1 VASLDDRF
9 TTVDGTV
16 HLTGMQSLVRVLV
29 DQARADA
36 RRRLRTAGFV
46 SGYPGSPL
54 GTLDLELGRW
64 RKLLDAH
71 HVVHAPGLNEELA
84 ATAVFGTQL
93 VPGLPSPR
101 YDGVFGMWFGKA
113 PGVDRAAD
121 AFRHGNYRGTSAHG
135 GVLAVAGDDPDA
147 KSTIVPSDSTVAFYD
162 WYMPVLYPG
171 DVQGV
176 VDLGLHGFALSRAAG
191 LAVGLKIV
199 TNVADSSGTAEVGA
213 ERITPVVPTVEL
225 DGRPFRPAVHPN
237 ASGQAMLPIERELV
251 EGRLELARRYAYEN
265 GLDRIVE
272 PGGPP
277 GHAWLGIV
285 AAGRAYHDLRQAL
298 TDLGLDDR
306 ALAHHGIR
314 ILHQAMLFPLEPRRV
329 VELAGGLDEI
339 LVVEDKRPYVEAFVK
354 DTLYGRTGAPRVV
367 GKTDGSGQPLL
378 PAHGEL
384 NPELVARA
392 LARRLAPRVR
402 LPSIER
408 RLAEIDRPVR
418 RRIEVTA
425 ARGPY
430 FCSGC
435 PHNRSLVV
443 PDGSVVG
450 AGIGCHIMAIKIDR
464 PEFGELAGFTQM
476 GGEGSQWVG
485 VAPFSD
491 VPHFFQNLGDG
502 TFFHSGSLA
511 LRFAV
516 AQRLNV
522 TYKLLYN
529 GAVGMTGGQDVTGAM
544 PVRNLVQLLGAEGV
558 RRVIVTTEDP
568 GRYRRHRLG
577 PLAEVWHRDRLL
589 EAEEALAA
597 TPGVTV
603 LVHDQECAAELRRKR
618 KRGLAVEPTERVWIN
633 ERVCEGC
640 GDCGAKSNCIS
651 VQPVDTAFGRKTR
664 IHQSS
669 CNFDYSCLQGDCPSF
684 VTVEPGRQGR
694 AAARIAAAAA
704 GLAGPTAAAPDPAR
718 SGGRGAL
725 HPPEAP
731 EPVLRVPA
739 DDFSV
744 YMTGIGGTGVVT
756 VSQVLATAAAH
767 AGRQVRTLD
776 LTGASQKAGA
786 VVSQL
791 HVLGAGR
798 DAGAV
803 AGAVTAGRADL
814 YLAFDALTGATDANL
829 RKADPERTI
838 AVVSTSRVPTGK
850 MTVDPSLPYPADG
863 DLRRTIDAQTR
874 AGESVHLDAQ
884 ALAERLFGD
893 HMAAN
898 LLLVG
903 AAYQAGALP
912 LAAGDIE
919 AALRLNGVAVERN
932 VAAFRWG
939 RVAVA
944 DPTRL
949 PGARAAGDTDAGHDG
964 TGHDGTGSKDGDAPA
979 ASRGGGRG
987 ARTERLERAARARRA
1002 ALHDRARAL
1011 TAGTSWSPRLRDL
1024 LDRQVA
1030 DLVDYQSAAYAREH
1044 VELVRRVAAVE
1055 QRVWPGR
1062 DDLAAAV
1069 AVQLHRLMAYK
1080 DEYEVARL
1088 HLDPE
1093 MRAELAAA
1101 FGPGA
1106 RIRWHLHPPML
1117 RALGMH
1123 RKIRLGRWFTPAY
1136 RALRALR
1143 RIRGRRL
1150 DVFGWARVRRVERA
1164 LVVHYRTL
1172 VERVLAG
1179 VGAGDIPAD
1188 RHDDVVALAALADE
1202 VRGYEGVKLA
1212 AVGRYLPAVTA
1223 QAGALGI
1230 DVPADLP
1237 SPLPRL
1243 LAQSDLARGKSLTT
1257 A

>member
-1 VASLDDRF
+1 MASLDDRF

-16 HLTGMQSLVRVLV
+16 HLTGIQSLVRVLV
-29 DQARADA
+29 DQRRADA
-36 RRRLRTAGFV
+36 RRSLNTAGFV

-54 GTLDLELGRW
+54 GTLDLELARW
-64 RKLLDAH
+64 RKLLDEH

-84 ATAVFGTQL
+84 ATAVFGSQL
-93 VPGLPSPR
+93 VPGLPGPR

-121 AFRHGNYRGTSAHG
+121 AFRHGNYRGIAPHG
-135 GVLAVAGDDPDA
+135 GVLAVAGDDPNA
-147 KSTIVPSDSTVAFYD
+147 KSTIIPSDSTVAFYD

-176 VDLGLHGFALSRAAG
+176 VDLGLHGYALSRASG

-213 ERITPVVPTVEL
+213 DRIDPVVPTVEL
-225 DGRPFRPAVHPN
+225 DGQPFRPVIRPN
-237 ASGQAMLPIERELV
+237 HSGQLMLAIERELV

-265 GLDRIVE
+265 GLDRIVAR
-272 PGGPP
+272 GGP
-277 GHAWLGIV
+277 GDHAWLGII

-298 TDLGLDDR
+298 TDLGLDDA

-314 ILHQAMLFPLEPRRV
+314 IMQQAMLFPLEPRRV
-329 VELAGGLDEI
+329 VELAAGLDEI
-339 LVVEDKRPYVEAFVK
+339 LVVEDKRPYVETFVK

-367 GKTDGSGQPLL
+367 GKKDDAGRPLL
-378 PAHGEL
+378 PGHGEL
-384 NPELVARA
+384 NPDLIARA
-392 LARRLAPRVR
+392 LARRLAPRVT
-402 LPSIER
+402 LPSIDE
-408 RLAEIDRPVR
+408 RLAQLDKPVR
-418 RRIEVTA
+418 KHIEVA
-425 ARGPY
+425 VARGPY

-450 AGIGCHIMAIKIDR
+450 AGIGCHIMAIKLDR

-516 AQRLNV
+516 TQGVNV

-544 PVRNLVQLLGAEGV
+544 PVRNLLQLLEAEGV
-558 RRVIVTTEDP
+558 RRVIITTEDL
-568 GRYRRHRLG
+568 GRYRRQKLG
-577 PLAEVWHRDRLL
+577 PRAEVWHRDRML

-597 TPGVTV
+597 TEGVTV

-618 KRGLAVEPTERVWIN
+618 KRGLAVQPTERVWIN

-640 GDCGAKSNCIS
+640 GDCGTKSNCIS
-651 VQPVDTAFGRKTR
+651 VQPVETEFGRKTQ

-684 VTVEPGRQGR
+684 LTVEPGRSGR
-694 AAARIAAAAA
+694 AK
-704 GLAGPTAAAPDPAR
+704 PAAAPRELPDPAD
-718 SGGRGAL
+718 L
-725 HPPEAP
+725 P
-731 EPVLRVPA
+731 EPVTIVPA

-756 VSQVLATAAAH
+756 VSQVLATAAAA

-791 HVLGAGR
+791 RVLAPGR
-798 DAGAV
+798 DAGEV
-803 AGAVTAGRADL
+803 AGAVTTGGSDL
-814 YLAFDALTGATDANL
+814 YLAFDALSGATDANL
-829 RKADPERTI
+829 HKAEPGRTV

-850 MTVDPSLPYPADG
+850 MTTDPGLAYPGPDE
-863 DLRRTIDAQTR
+863 LRRGIDAQTR
-874 AGESVHLDAQ
+874 AADNVHLDAQ
-884 ALAERLFGD
+884 LLAEQLFGD

-919 AALRLNGVAVERN
+919 AALRLNGVAAERN
-932 VAAFRWG
+932 IAAFRWG

-944 DPTRL
+944 HPDRL
-949 PGARAAGDTDAGHDG
+949 PSVTPAHPDA
-964 TGHDGTGSKDGDAPA
+964 
-979 ASRGGGRG
+979 
-987 ARTERLERAARARRA
+987 LARRA
-1002 ALHDRARAL
+1002 GLHDRARAL
-1011 TAGTSWSPRLRDL
+1011 MAGTTWSPRLLEL
-1024 LDRQVA
+1024 LDRRVP
-1030 DLVDYQSAAYAREH
+1030 DLIDYQSPAYARDY
-1044 VELVRRVAAVE
+1044 VEAVRGIAAAE
-1055 QRVWPGR
+1055 QRIRPDR
-1062 DDLAAAV
+1062 DDLAATV

-1088 HLDPE
+1088 QLDPE
-1093 MRAELAAA
+1093 MQAELAAA

-1106 RIRWHLHPPML
+1106 RVRWNLHPPVL

-1123 RKIRLGRWFTPAY
+1123 RKIRLGRWFGPAFH
-1136 RALRALR
+1136 ALRAVR
-1143 RIRGRRL
+1143 RVRGHRL
-1150 DVFGWARVRRVERA
+1150 DVFGWARVRRIERALIVHYRSLVERA
-1164 LVVHYRTL
+1164 AALGEVEPDRYEDVVR
-1172 VERVLAG
+1172 LAG
-1179 VGAGDIPAD
+1179 
-1188 RHDDVVALAALADE
+1188 LADM
-1202 VRGYEGVKLA
+1202 VRGYEAIKVASIERYLA
-1212 AVGRYLPAVTA
+1212 AA
-1223 QAGALGI
+1223 AGLAGELGLDI
-1230 DVPADLP
+1230 TVDLM
-1237 SPLPRL
+1237 SPLPAL
-1243 LAQSDLARGKSLTT
+1243 LAQSDLARGKSLTP
-1257 A
+1257 